1 MNPFIKHII
10 PDIKM
15 KAAKKAVL
23 TSTCIDIITVINIEN
38 EIVNIFMILIME
50 MYFLKELFLIE
61 FIIRN
66 VIINIIIREKTG

>member
-1 MNPFIKHII
+1 
-10 PDIKM
+10 M